1 MAQSAQGVAD
11 VGEDAIDPGQ
21 SALIPDRL
29 GGLGETSGH
38 EQRLPPRRV
47 RLHATP
53 DVLGGLHVEMGL
65 QLVLKVVVRPVS
77 GKESR
82 DAREHGT
89 ELPHGTSRRGSRKA
103 AIRSAVRCQS
113 RVSRASCLRPADVSA

>member
-1 MAQSAQGVAD
+1 MSAATLF
-11 VGEDAIDPGQ
+11 DPGQ

-29 GGLGETSGH
+29 GGLGETAGH

-65 QLVLKVVVRPVS
+65 QLVPEIVVRPVS
-77 GKESR
+77 GEESR
-82 DAREHGT
+82 DARERGAKLSHGA
-89 ELPHGTSRRGSRKA
+89 SRRGPRKA

-113 RVSRASCLRPADVSA
+113 RASRASCLRPAAVSA